1 MTKLNHSSIGN
12 FIAGSAGL
20 LCAVCL
26 YSTVTSQNQNVK
38 SFALNLAMLSGGVAL
53 SSYAVDRVSRDSID
67 YQINDLISKHQ
78 SDLTLTKQN
87 LNKVTGENQ
96 NNLNRINEL
105 ELQLNSQNDELVK
118 LQTCAKVLKGQSEIK
133 INELT
138 NRLNTKDTSVDEL
151 KLTIKQAFWQVT
163 RDRIHTDYERLGD
176 LIAKKLKRKDFENV
190 HEQLREFY
198 QQLKNNHAYH
208 CELLSEI
215 NEVDINSE
223 TFEEELVNIFFT
235 VSDQTAAL
243 KVRLRNLLH
252 LDVKQTLEDALEE
265 LNVRRDPKQFVPRD
279 KVISNLDKFQ
289 QGSLDDIK
297 KLKNSFNLNKA
308 GFEELKEQ
316 VADLLD
322 EIDSKNLEISDLKER
337 VKLLEKEVDRPKQ
350 FLGKGTYAEI
360 GNRINTY
367 YYEAY
372 RVRLDAQEWRETD
385 TGYVLVY
392 SFVRAPGLTIDQLE
406 QNNSIAN
413 IASLTNALYKTL
425 PKFDINYQIG
435 YLTLTVTTREAP
447 KKDKSKEEIDKIWI
461 PASKFESYVRRWER
475 VRISAGSTGGKSP
488 TAKNLALA
496 IMNARQGQGEIRL
509 YDPQHGSKKDYWDMP
524 KRGTSHKDNVQ
535 GIKELCELLDER
547 TKSLQ
552 ASHHFVLYIFDE
564 IDSTIAQERE
574 SNGYYYFKD
583 KVTYS
588 LKQASHQNIGCIYI
602 GQSCDAD
609 TVPGMR
615 WSDWTSAVQLHIGA
629 NAKLWIN
636 NPKSA
641 LGDAKETLL
650 KQYAKI
656 QEYCDQKNEELGL
669 DIFTDATAY
678 RFALAVPL
686 NGLPKFIQ
694 LPDFDHYDYY
704 ELMSTNTQFQNSSY
718 YLKNSEIEDENED
731 FESTVTCPKCGS
743 TKAKKNGSPE
753 ANEGFQKYQCKNC
766 GHNFKIDMNST
777 NSN

>member
-26 YSTVTSQNQNVK
+26 YSIVTSQNQNVK
-38 SFALNLAMLSGGVAL
+38 NFALNLAMLSGGVAL
-53 SSYAVDRVSRDSID
+53 SSYAVDKVSRDSID
-67 YQINDLISKHQ
+67 YQINELVSKHQ
-78 SDLTLTKQN
+78 LDLNLTKQN
-87 LNKVTGENQ
+87 LNQITGENQ
-96 NNLNRINEL
+96 NNLNLIKEL
-105 ELQLNSQNDELVK
+105 ESQINSKNDELVK
-118 LQTCAKVLKGQSEIK
+118 LETFAKVLKGQSEIK

-151 KLTIKQAFWQVT
+151 KQTIKKAFWQVT
-163 RDRIHTDYERLGD
+163 RDRIYTDYERLGD
-176 LIAKKLKRKDFENV
+176 LITKKLKRKDFENV
-190 HEQLREFY
+190 HDQLREFY
-198 QQLKNNHAYH
+198 HQLKNNHAYH

-215 NEVDINSE
+215 NEVNINSE
-223 TFEEELVNIFFT
+223 SFAEELINIFFT

-265 LNVRRDPKQFVPRD
+265 LTVRRDPKQFVPRD
-279 KVISNLDKFQ
+279 KVILNLNKFE
-289 QGSLDDIK
+289 QGSLEDIQ

-308 GFEELKEQ
+308 DFEELKEQ

-322 EIDSKNLEISDLKER
+322 EIDNKNLEISDLKER
-337 VKLLEKEVDRPKQ
+337 VKLLEKEVDRPKL
-350 FLGKGTYAEI
+350 FFGKGTYAEN

-372 RVRLDAQEWRETD
+372 GYRLDAYKWAETE
-385 TGYVLVY
+385 TGYELVY
-392 SFVRAPGLTIDQLE
+392 SFTRSPGLTITDLE
-406 QNNSIAN
+406 QNNSIEK

-425 PKFDINYQIG
+425 PKFDINYQFG
-435 YLTLTVTTREAP
+435 YLTLTVTTRNAP
-447 KKDKSKEEIDKIWI
+447 KKDRSKEEIDKIWI

-475 VRISAGSTGGKSP
+475 IRITAGSTGGKSP

-496 IMNARQGQGEIRL
+496 IMTARQGQGEIRL

-524 KRGTSHKDNVQ
+524 KKGTSHEDNVE
-535 GIKELCELLDER
+535 GMKELCELLDER
-547 TKSLQ
+547 TKSPQ
-552 ASHHFVLYIFDE
+552 ANHHFVLYIFDE

-602 GQSCDAD
+602 GQACDAS
-609 TVPGMR
+609 TIPGMS
-615 WSDWTSAVQLHIGA
+615 WSDWNNAVQLHIGA
-629 NAKLWIN
+629 NAGIWLDKAKTISGEDKIKL
-636 NPKSA
+636 
-641 LGDAKETLL
+641 LE
-650 KQYAKI
+650 QYRKI

-669 DIFTDATAY
+669 DVFTDASAY

-704 ELMSTNTQFQNSSY
+704 EVMSTNTQFLNSSY
-718 YLKNSEIEDENED
+718 HLENSKIEDENED
-731 FESTVTCPKCGS
+731 LESTVTCPKCGS
-743 TKAKKNGSPE
+743 TKNKKNGWYK
-753 ANEGFQKYQCKNC
+753 GLRKIQCKDC
-766 GHNFKIDMNST
+766 GYNFTESVISSD
-777 NSN
+777 SN